1 MNQPRP
7 ASRRVVV
14 LIGALGSLACAS
26 VDSAPV
32 APGQRT
38 GASVDSAK
46 VDAAVLAAMA
56 TDDSVSVIVL
66 GQTQLLERPAGL
78 ERFQASHDGWTR
90 QALRSDAV
98 GRLRAIA
105 SADQA
110 SMIASLGASRR
121 VRQLWIY
128 NAIAGTLAPA
138 EIASLSRLAAVAR
151 IYANPTERV
160 VFAGGNERASLIV
173 PAATPPRFDPDR
185 VPVAWNVR
193 WLGIDRVWR
202 ELGVVGE
209 GVVMASID
217 DGVNY
222 AHADVRSHI
231 WSNTR
236 EVANNGRDDDGNGYA
251 DDVHGFDF
259 GLMTPEVR
267 STSTTAQ
274 HGTWTA
280 GLMVADGASG
290 VASGVA
296 PRARLMVLRASGHVA
311 IAEAIQY
318 AVAMGADVVNMSF
331 TYRGEGAR
339 RALWRMMSDH
349 AVAAGVVLA
358 GGAGNFQE
366 YATVPNQIGS
376 PKDVPSVLVAG
387 GVDSTLQLRPFS
399 SMGPVEWASE
409 PLYGDYPL
417 PTGLVK
423 PDVVAF
429 PGPGLTLLSLTDAG
443 YLPPTAVVQGN
454 SFSGPQAAG
463 IAALVLSAA
472 PTMPGWKAR
481 EIIEATARDIPPA
494 GKDPRTGRGLVDALA
509 AVRAARALAR

>member
-7 ASRRVVV
+7 ASRGVVL
-14 LIGALGSLACAS
+14 LIGALGLAACAS
-26 VDSAPV
+26 VDPV
-32 APGQRT
+32 PLEPGGRT
-38 GASVDSAK
+38 GANVDSAK

-56 TDDSVSVIVL
+56 TGDSVSVIVL

-78 ERFQASHDGWTR
+78 GPFQASHDGWTR
-90 QALRSDAV
+90 QALRSEVA

-110 SMIASLGASRR
+110 PMIATLGASRR

-128 NAIAGTLAPA
+128 NAIAGTLAPP
-138 EIASLSRLAAVAR
+138 EIASLSRLGAVAR

-160 VFAGGNERASLIV
+160 VFARGDERVSLV
-173 PAATPPRFDPDR
+173 LPPATPPRFDPDR

-193 WLGIDRVWR
+193 WLGVDRVWR
-202 ELGVVGE
+202 EVGAVGE
-209 GVVMASID
+209 GVVIASID

-222 AHADVRSHI
+222 AHADLRSHI
-231 WSNTR
+231 WSNAR
-236 EVANNGRDDDGNGYA
+236 EVANNGRDDDGNGYV
-251 DDVHGFDF
+251 DDVHGYDF
-259 GLMTPEVR
+259 GLMTPEAR
-267 STSTTAQ
+267 STSATAQ

-280 GLMVADGASG
+280 GLMVADGAGG

-331 TYRGEGAR
+331 TYRSEGTR

-349 AVAAGVVLA
+349 AVAAGLVLA

-366 YATVPNQIGS
+366 TANVPNQIGS

-387 GVDSTLQLRPFS
+387 GVDTTLQLRPFS
-399 SMGPVEWASE
+399 SMGPVEWASV

-443 YLPPTAVVQGN
+443 YLPPAAIVQGN

-463 IAALVLSAA
+463 VAALVLSAA
-472 PTMPGWKAR
+472 PMMPGWKAR
-481 EIIEATARDIPPA
+481 EIIEATARDVPPA
-494 GKDPRTGRGLVDALA
+494 GKDPRTGRGLVDAHA

>member
-1 MNQPRP
+1 MRTF
-7 ASRRVVV
+7 ALRVAAAG
-14 LIGALGSLACAS
+14 IALGVVSCAT
-26 VDSAPV
+26 VDPV
-32 APGQRT
+32 PVGPEGR
-38 GASVDSAK
+38 GGGSVDSAK
-46 VDAAVLAAMA
+46 VDPAVLRAMA

-66 GQTQLLERPAGL
+66 GQTQLLARPAGL
-78 ERFQASHDGWTR
+78 EQFQASHDGWTR
-90 QALRSDAV
+90 QALRSEVV

-105 SADQA
+105 QAEQA
-110 SMIASLGASRR
+110 SMLAAVGAARR

-128 NAIAGTLAPA
+128 NAIAGTLSPS
-138 EIASLSRLAAVAR
+138 EIAALSRLNVVAR
-151 IYANPTERV
+151 VYANPAERV
-160 VFAGGNERASLIV
+160 VFAQGNERLSLVV
-173 PAATPPRFDPDR
+173 PATVPTRFEADR
-185 VPVAWNVR
+185 VPASWNVR
-193 WLGIDRVWR
+193 WLGVDRVWR

-209 GVVMASID
+209 GIVIASID

-222 AHADVRSHI
+222 AHADLRSHV
-231 WSNTR
+231 WVNAG

-251 DDVHGFDF
+251 DDVHGYDF

-267 STSTTAQ
+267 STSTAAQ

-280 GLMVADGASG
+280 GLMVADGTSG
-290 VASGVA
+290 VVSGVA
-296 PRARLMVLRASGHVA
+296 PRARLMVLRAPGHVA

-318 AVAMGADVVNMSF
+318 AVAMGADIVNMSF
-331 TYRGEGAR
+331 TYRNEGQR

-366 YATVPNQIGS
+366 TATVPNQIGS

-387 GVDSTLQLRPFS
+387 GVDTTLQLRPFS
-399 SMGPVEWASE
+399 SMGPVEWASV
-409 PLYGDYPL
+409 PLYADYPL
-417 PTGLVK
+417 PAGLVK

-443 YLPPTAVVQGN
+443 YLPATAIVQGN

-463 IAALVLSAA
+463 VAALVLSAA
-472 PTMPGWKAR
+472 PTIPGWKAR
-481 EIIEATARDIPPA
+481 EIIEATARDIAPA